1 MTEAGDPGEAA
12 PSSVCPGRLD
22 VRVRV
27 PISQETLFPGT
38 AHLRSPA
45 PEKGHFLEPPASSA
59 GARRAP
65 GRRSSLDPGEA
76 APSASKVPT
85 YSIKMILTILQSRS
99 QCPLVL
105 NHVRLFRLRLLFLLA
120 VLYTKKIIKKKKDKT
135 EYFRGETAR
144 AKDEAVSRQDLV
156 TCFLKSQVTGD
167 TRPRRSRPCFTRGR
181 RPRSRVDVWGLLA
194 RRGRKETSHRG
205 RTSVSSPLR
214 IFIDSASP
222 RACRDAVRGGN
233 PPSPPALRPHL
244 RG

>member
-45 PEKGHFLEPPASSA
+45 PVKGRFLEPPASSA
-59 GARRAP
+59 EARRAP

-105 NHVRLFRLRLLFLLA
+105 NHVRIFRLRLLFLLA
-120 VLYTKKIIKKKKDKT
+120 VLYTKKTNKKTKLSTLERK
-135 EYFRGETAR
+135 GAHV
-144 AKDEAVSRQDLV
+144 KDEAVSRQDLV
-156 TCFLKSQVTGD
+156 TCFLKSQVNGD

-222 RACRDAVRGGN
+222 RACGDAVRGGN